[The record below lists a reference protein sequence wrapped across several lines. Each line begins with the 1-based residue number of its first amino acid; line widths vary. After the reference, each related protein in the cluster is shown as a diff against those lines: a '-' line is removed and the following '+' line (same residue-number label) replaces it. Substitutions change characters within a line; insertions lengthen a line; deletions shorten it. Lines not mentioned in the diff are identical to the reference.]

1 MDTSVIVS
9 VGRARMLQV
18 TECGSQRQTWVAF
31 WAKTQWGTSAS
42 RCPHGCVDLTEASAL
57 LQRSLAAWAG
67 RETATR
73 RLETDDSICERAEA
87 AHAALVQRGGVAFD
101 RITNVRAGT
110 SHYLIGE
117 GIAGLHF
124 GYGEY
129 IVDQARLSLR
139 RRRRASSA
147 GAQIVERVR
156 IAFGRI
162 CRVIADF
169 SCIDGTNR
177 RDRGGLVCRDTCTE
191 QVRDRDSSDDQ
202 DDRHHDQQ

>member
-1 MDTSVIVS
+1 MDTPAIVS

-18 TECGSQRQTWVAF
+18 TECGNQRQTWEAF

-67 RETATR
+67 HETATG
-73 RLETDDSICERAEA
+73 RLETDDSIFERAEA

-101 RITNVRAGT
+101 RVPNVRAGT

-124 GYGEY
+124 RDSQH
-129 IVDQARLSLR
+129 IVNQAGLSLC
-139 RRRRASSA
+139 RRRRASSTRT
-147 GAQIVERVR
+147 QR
-156 IAFGRI
+156 IKSVGIPLCGVGRI
-162 CRVIADF
+162 VADF
-169 SCIDGTNR
+169 SCVDGTNR
-177 RDRGGLVCRDTCTE
+177 RDRGGLVCRDTCTQ

-202 DDRHHDQQ
+202 D